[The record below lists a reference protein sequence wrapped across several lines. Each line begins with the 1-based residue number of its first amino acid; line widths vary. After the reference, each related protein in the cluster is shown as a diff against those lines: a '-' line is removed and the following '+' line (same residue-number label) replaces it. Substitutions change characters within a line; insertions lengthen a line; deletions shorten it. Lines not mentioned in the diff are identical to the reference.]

1 MTKKRK
7 WVLIAIVAVVIL
19 FCVGAQLTFLSA
31 LRLPYSGEL
40 LVDAEVFNIAN
51 QFQHHT
57 GMQLTASGNKLYFH
71 VSKLTEPGKL
81 YTDWVCTIEN
91 GRINRIISI
100 KEPVVLCMDTV
111 AWFQHSAGNKDE
123 VQVFVQL
130 YDIPA
135 NAEQKTP
142 ICDTIEMNSDNW
154 FYLSYLC
161 DTLEMNPDDLFF
173 LMCPSMRFISPDS
186 FLLSKES
193 PLFAEDSE
201 YGVCQLYE
209 NGSYRDVE
217 AKSVGY
223 EIQGKT
229 YCLEYSQVKDEVE
242 IVCYDCVGN
251 REALNILSEWSGTID
266 LIPCDY
272 GLLVHNYEERYV
284 GSDGVL
290 YLVDKETGEIR
301 ELFNIPGMSSESSV
315 NVWGKYVFIS
325 LKRWEG
331 WSDTGKGM
339 KRFENDQLEGTWR
352 IDLTDGSKVKI
363 SDTIYTGLY
372 IFDDSGIFACNKP
385 MWNTYLY
392 KLDFDGNVLFQIL
405 D

>member
-1 MTKKRK
+1 MAKKRK
-7 WVLIAIVAVVIL
+7 WVLIAIVAGAIL
-19 FCVGAQLTFLSA
+19 CCVGVLLVYLSIPRS
-31 LRLPYSGEL
+31 LYSGEL
-40 LVDAEVFNIAN
+40 LANAEVFNVAN
-51 QFQHHT
+51 QLQHHT
-57 GMQLTASGNKLYFH
+57 EMRLTASGNKLYFH
-71 VSKLTEPGKL
+71 VSKFEARDKS
-81 YTDWVCTIEN
+81 YADWVCTIEN
-91 GRINRIISI
+91 GRINRITPI
-100 KEPVVLCMDTV
+100 EGEVEFCMDT
-111 AWFQHSAGNKDE
+111 AACYQHGGWGSWNKDTFE
-123 VQVFVQL
+123 YYVQL
-130 YDIPA
+130 YDIPTKT
-135 NAEQKTP
+135 EQK
-142 ICDTIEMNSDNW
+142 IEIIEERSDSGW
-154 FYLSYLC
+154 YEVL
-161 DTLEMNPDDLFF
+161 PKI
-173 LMCPSMRFISPDS
+173 RFISPDS
-186 FLLSKES
+186 FLLANYSKDS
-193 PLFAEDSE
+193 PHM
-201 YGVCQLYE
+201 LYE

-229 YCLEYSQVKDEVE
+229 YCLEYSQEKDEVE
-242 IVCYDCVGN
+242 IVSYDRADN
-251 REALNILSEWSGTID
+251 REVLTVFPEWSSAID

-272 GLLVHNYEERYV
+272 GLLLHNYEDSYK
-284 GSDGVL
+284 GPDGVL

-385 MWNTYLY
+385 MWNTNLY